1 MSLDIEAIKKQIDI
15 PEFTRTDLL
24 EIALT
29 HPSFIYQNDNL
40 NRQQQDNQE
49 REYRRLAILGDA
61 ILGAI
66 VIDYLHEQY
75 SSFNQGNL
83 TQLKSKLV
91 SRNQAYE
98 FSINLNLRQFC
109 LLGKSE
115 ENKEPSEQKELLGEM
130 FEAFLGAI
138 YLNFERDF
146 SKTRNWFFK
155 PFFLNAVNEM
165 LTGASCTNDQ
175 LPEDCLQAVD
185 QMNSSEAAELLRQM
199 KQKADALV
207 AGDDKLQ
214 QLLVWI
220 NKKSAA
226 VEPSDRQTKIRAFYL
241 AIVRLLGLGVV
252 RNFDPVRSSASTR
265 QFALSFERAGK
276 IARDVALDLAF
287 KRNPNSDPAN
297 VIVSILA
304 LDLEPE
310 LKRSLQKLQDEL
322 PHPKHEKARFEE
334 WRQAKGRYWVEKI
347 SNLLGYDLQFSQQQK
362 ELLKEY
368 YAANLLLVEC
378 LNSASNVSRELRQEI
393 EDTLLLPIREA

>member
-1 MSLDIEAIKKQIDI
+1 MSLDIEAIKKAIGISDFKQI
-15 PEFTRTDLL
+15 DLL

-29 HPSFIYQNDNL
+29 HPSKVYENDNL

-75 SSFNQGNL
+75 SSFNQGTL
-83 TQLKSKLV
+83 TQLKSNLV
-91 SRNQAYE
+91 SRDRAYE

-109 LLGKSE
+109 LLGGSE
-115 ENKEPSEQKELLGEM
+115 KDKAQTEQKELFGEM
-130 FEAFLGAI
+130 FEALLGAI

-146 SKTRNWFFK
+146 SKTRNWFVK
-155 PFFLNAVNEM
+155 PFLLNAVNEM
-165 LTGASCTNDQ
+165 LTEASFINDQ
-175 LPEDCLQAVD
+175 LPEDCLQAVA
-185 QMNSSEAAELLRQM
+185 QMNSSEAVELLRQM

-241 AIVRLLGLGVV
+241 AIVRLLGLGFV

-287 KRNPNSDPAN
+287 KRNPKSDPAN
-297 VIVSILA
+297 VIVSIFA

-334 WRQAKGRYWVEKI
+334 WRQAKGRYWIENI
-347 SNLLGYDLQFSQQQK
+347 SDLLGYDLHFSQQQK

-368 YAANLLLVEC
+368 YDANLLLVEC
-378 LNSASNVSRELRQEI
+378 LNSASDVSREVRQEI

>member
-1 MSLDIEAIKKQIDI
+1 MKK
-15 PEFTRTDLL
+15 
-24 EIALT
+24 
-29 HPSFIYQNDNL
+29 
-40 NRQQQDNQE
+40 
-49 REYRRLAILGDA
+49 
-61 ILGAI
+61 
-66 VIDYLHEQY
+66 
-75 SSFNQGNL
+75 
-83 TQLKSKLV
+83 
-91 SRNQAYE
+91 
-98 FSINLNLRQFC
+98 
-109 LLGKSE
+109 
-115 ENKEPSEQKELLGEM
+115 NKAQTEQKELLGEM
-130 FEAFLGAI
+130 FEALLGTI

-146 SKTRNWFFK
+146 SKTRNWFVK
-155 PFFLNAVNEM
+155 RLLLNAVNEM
-165 LTGASCTNDQ
+165 LTGASFINDQ
-175 LPEDCLQAVD
+175 LPEDCLQAVA
-185 QMNSSEAAELLRQM
+185 QMNSSQAVELLRQM

-207 AGDDKLQ
+207 AGNDKLQ

-241 AIVRLLGLGVV
+241 AIVRLLGLGFV

-287 KRNPNSDPAN
+287 KRNPKSDPAN

-322 PHPKHEKARFEE
+322 PHPKHEKVRFEE
-334 WRQAKGRYWVEKI
+334 WRQANGQYWVEKI
-347 SNLLGYDLQFSQQQK
+347 SDLLGYDLHFSQQQK

-378 LNSASNVSRELRQEI
+378 LNSASNVSREVRQEI
-393 EDTLLLPIREA
+393 EDTLLLPIRKA